1 MLIVLFVILLG
12 LFISGLLVLTLTDN
26 GEDNPY
32 SYISMIFGGIFL
44 LAVIVCL
51 IVGGVNITQDKVI
64 DEKIVMYQE
73 ENQNI
78 EDNIT
83 RTVER
88 YLEHEQNV
96 YENLQGEDI
105 QTLLVVYPEI
115 KSNELV
121 SYQLE
126 VFVQNNTRI
135 KELKEQKLNI
145 TVWKFWVYFG

>member
-1 MLIVLFVILLG
+1 MLIVLFVVCLG
-12 LFISGLLVLTLTDN
+12 LFISGLLVLRLTEY
-26 GEDNPY
+26 GEENPY
-32 SYISMIFGGIFL
+32 SYIGIAVGGIFL
-44 LAVIVCL
+44 LAVIVVMIC
-51 IVGGVNITQDKVI
+51 GGVNIVQGKVI
-64 DEKIVMYQE
+64 DEKIEMYQE
-73 ENQNI
+73 ENQSI

-96 YENLQGEDI
+96 YESLQGEDI

-126 VFVQNNTRI
+126 VFVQNNTKI

-145 TVWKFWVYFG
+145 NVWKFWVYFG

>member
-1 MLIVLFVILLG
+1 MLIVFFVIFLG

-26 GEDNPY
+26 GENNPY
-32 SYISMIFGGIFL
+32 SYISMFIGGL
-44 LAVIVCL
+44 LLFAVIGVM
-51 IVGGVNITQDKVI
+51 IAGGVNIVQEKVI
-64 DEKIVMYQE
+64 DEKILMYQE

-88 YLEHEQNV
+88 YLEHEQSV
-96 YENLQGEDI
+96 YESLQGEDI

-145 TVWKFWVYFG
+145 SVWKFWVYFG

>member
-1 MLIVLFVILLG
+1 MLIVLFVIFLG
-12 LFISGLLVLTLTDN
+12 LFISGLLVLMLTDN
-26 GEDNPY
+26 GDDNPY
-32 SYISMIFGGIFL
+32 SYIASFFGAVFL
-44 LAVIVCL
+44 LAVI
-51 IVGGVNITQDKVI
+51 IIMIIGAVNIVQKKVI

-88 YLEHEQNV
+88 YLEHEQSV
-96 YENLQGEDI
+96 YESFQGEDI

-135 KELKEQKLNI
+135 KKLKEQKLNI
-145 TVWKFWVYFG
+145 NLWKFWLYFG